1 MAIPFAAAA
10 INAARIA
17 GRRLIKKAPDIYKAA
32 KKKYKKSVGERGLL
46 FKDGAIDRGIKRGA
60 GKVYHK
66 LTKVQNKGTKFTTKK
81 GDKVY
86 YTKAGK
92 KTARDG
98 LFKKTYEKVSKAGK
112 KTTHAPTIKKYKK
125 TKFVKGKTGGYKHD
139 IIRTK
144 KESGMAKAAGY
155 GKTGVKAVYEHSNK
169 VKLVGMSS
177 LYGSASG
184 RLSSGGQRRRNKKR
198 RKGM

>member
-32 KKKYKKSVGERGLL
+32 KTKYKKSVGERGLL

-92 KTARDG
+92 KT
-98 LFKKTYEKVSKAGK
+98 
-112 KTTHAPTIKKYKK
+112 THAPTIKKYKK

-155 GKTGVKAVYEHSNK
+155 GKTGVKTIYEHSNK

-184 RLSSGGQRRRNKKR
+184 RLSSGGQRRKNKKR